1 MKIAHSHV
9 ILDACCLINF
19 GASGHL
25 QAILQTI
32 PAQVVVAQV
41 VKVGEL
47 KTLQRLE
54 AEDNQGA
61 LQFEAAIAQGQ
72 IILVDFESETEAES
86 FVNFAF
92 VLKDDGES
100 ACCAI
105 AVHRRWAIGTDD
117 KRAISFMRR
126 EKLPLQIIST
136 PEIIKHWSEV
146 ARIDSATLRDAL
158 NAIQNKARYAPPKS
172 HPLHSWWTSVVA
184 E

>member
-9 ILDACCLINF
+9 ILDACCLLNF

-25 QAILQTI
+25 LAILQAI
-32 PAQVVVAQV
+32 PAQVVVTKV
-41 VKVGEL
+41 VKEGEL
-47 KTLQRLE
+47 KTFQRLE

-61 LQFEAAIAQGQ
+61 LQFEAAIAQGKL
-72 IILVDFESETEAES
+72 IIVDFESEAEAES
-86 FVNFAF
+86 FINYVFE
-92 VLKDDGES
+92 LGDEGES
-100 ACCAI
+100 ASCAI
-105 AVHRRWAIGTDD
+105 ALHRAWAIGTDD

-158 NAIQNKARYAPPKS
+158 NAIQNKARYVPPTS
-172 HPLHSWWTSVVA
+172 HPLRRWWTSVVA

>member
-9 ILDACCLINF
+9 ILDACCLLNF

-25 QAILQTI
+25 LAILQAI
-32 PAQVVVAQV
+32 PAQVVVTQV
-41 VKVGEL
+41 VKEREL

-54 AEDNQGA
+54 AEDNQEA
-61 LQFEAAIAQGQ
+61 LQFEAAINRGLLAV
-72 IILVDFESETEAES
+72 VDFESEAEAES
-86 FVNFAF
+86 FINYVFE
-92 VLKDDGES
+92 LGDEGES

-105 AVHRRWAIGTDD
+105 AVHRGWAIGTDD

-136 PEIIKHWSEV
+136 PELLKHWSES
-146 ARIDSATLRDAL
+146 AMIDSETLRDAL
-158 NAIQNKARYAPPKS
+158 KAIRDKARYAPPKS
-172 HPLHSWWTSVVA
+172 HPLRSWWESVVA